1 MFILDR
7 NANVLSKKSRIH
19 LRTKD
24 NHEYVLVISDHFIC
38 YIRAFATKNKS
49 AKSVAKKYTI
59 TKYFFYGFVK
69 QIHDSGKE
77 FNNTLFKKLYQ
88 LCRIKASSKTT
99 LYYPTVNRQTE
110 KMKRTIICMIITLYE
125 NQKSKWKDHLLKLA
139 FSYNRTTD
147 KSAGYSPYF
156 LILRWSS
163 RLPIDS
169 FFDVNIDINN
179 ERSYDQFVSDWEN

>member
-7 NANVLSKKSRIH
+7 NANVLSRKSRTH

-49 AKSVAKKYTI
+49 AKSAAKKYTVTI
-59 TKYFFYGFVK
+59 YFFYGFSK

-88 LCRIKASSKTT
+88 LCRIKSSSKTT
-99 LYYPTVNRQTE
+99 LYYPNANRQPDR
-110 KMKRTIICMIITLYE
+110 MKRTIIRMIITLYE
-125 NQKSKWKDHLLKLA
+125 NEKSKWKDHLFKLV
-139 FSYNRTTD
+139 FSYNSTTN
-147 KSAGYSPYF
+147 KPAGYSPYF

>member
-7 NANVLSKKSRIH
+7 NANVLSRKSRTH

-49 AKSVAKKYTI
+49 AKSAAKKYTVTI
-59 TKYFFYGFVK
+59 YFFYGFSK

-77 FNNTLFKKLYQ
+77 FNNTLLKKLYQ
-88 LCRIKASSKTT
+88 LCRIKSSSKTT
-99 LYYPTVNRQTE
+99 LYYPNANRQTDR
-110 KMKRTIICMIITLYE
+110 MKRTTICMIITLYE
-125 NQKSKWKDHLLKLA
+125 NQKSKWKDHLLKLVFA
-139 FSYNRTTD
+139 YNSTTD

-163 RLPIDS
+163 RLPIDPFS
-169 FFDVNIDINN
+169 MSI
-179 ERSYDQFVSDWEN
+179 

>member
-7 NANVLSKKSRIH
+7 NANVLSRKSRTH

-49 AKSVAKKYTI
+49 AKSAAKKYTVTI
-59 TKYFFYGFVK
+59 YFFYGFSK

-88 LCRIKASSKTT
+88 LCRIKSSSKTT
-99 LYYPTVNRQTE
+99 LYYPNANRQPDR
-110 KMKRTIICMIITLYE
+110 MKRTIIRMIITLYE
-125 NQKSKWKDHLLKLA
+125 NEKSKWKDHLFKLV
-139 FSYNRTTD
+139 FSYNSTTD
-147 KSAGYSPYF
+147 KPAGYSPYF

>member
-7 NANVLSKKSRIH
+7 NANVLSRKSRTH

-49 AKSVAKKYTI
+49 AKSAAKKYTVTI
-59 TKYFFYGFVK
+59 YFFYGFSK

-77 FNNTLFKKLYQ
+77 FNNALFKKLYQ
-88 LCRIKASSKTT
+88 LCRIKSSSKTT
-99 LYYPTVNRQTE
+99 LYYPNANRQPDR
-110 KMKRTIICMIITLYE
+110 MKRTIIRMIITLYE
-125 NQKSKWKDHLLKLA
+125 NEKSKWKDHLFKLV
-139 FSYNRTTD
+139 FSYNSTTN
-147 KSAGYSPYF
+147 KPAGYSPYF